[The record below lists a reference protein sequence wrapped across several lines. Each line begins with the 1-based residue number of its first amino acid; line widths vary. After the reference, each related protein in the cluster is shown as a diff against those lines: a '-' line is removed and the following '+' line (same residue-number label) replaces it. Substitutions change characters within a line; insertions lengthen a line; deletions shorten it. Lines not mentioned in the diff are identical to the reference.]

1 MPKSTSVC
9 LLPDLFVNLRSF
21 KTTDS
26 RLPETQRSQGR
37 TRTCGFLHLFSPKP
51 GYLLVSA
58 YCNSKFFLRT
68 RLHCV
73 SSVKIGVLRQH
84 SSAQLLQNLS
94 TALPHVVK
102 NIRENWDNVQSI
114 HIKTSSSASL
124 PIWSCG
130 LDDEEGGRWDGL
142 TRVPIPDD
150 MDADEDAGKGKKRAV
165 ESEEEPRKKKKKSNT
180 SPTSQP
186 SRLDPPP
193 LTESFPSKSSK
204 VTRLAASAE
213 LSKGMKGSASE
224 SSTKKST
231 KGPTEVRQR
240 SPRAAV
246 VDSPGSDDLESPG
259 HLSLSKPSASKAPI
273 PPKSIMS
280 NPPFVSK
287 DPTLMKSK
295 SRGEKPSETKT
306 ILKSSKKIIEPTT
319 LDIPAKAKHVKFAV
333 KPPDPKM
340 KRDKALGTTDKKV
353 RSGGGKSA
361 SAKDRVL
368 GKKVAVK

>member
-1 MPKSTSVC
+1 
-9 LLPDLFVNLRSF
+9 
-21 KTTDS
+21 
-26 RLPETQRSQGR
+26 
-37 TRTCGFLHLFSPKP
+37 
-51 GYLLVSA
+51 
-58 YCNSKFFLRT
+58 
-68 RLHCV
+68 
-73 SSVKIGVLRQH
+73 
-84 SSAQLLQNLS
+84 
-94 TALPHVVK
+94 
-102 NIRENWDNVQSI
+102 
-114 HIKTSSSASL
+114 
-124 PIWSCG
+124 
-130 LDDEEGGRWDGL
+130 
-142 TRVPIPDD
+142 
-150 MDADEDAGKGKKRAV
+150 MDADEDAGRGR
-165 ESEEEPRKKKKKSNT
+165 SGLSNPRRNQGRRRRNRT
-180 SPTSQP
+180 PAHTSQP

-204 VTRLAASAE
+204 VTPLAASAE

-231 KGPTEVRQR
+231 KGPTEVRQK

-280 NPPFVSK
+280 KPPFVSK